1 MNLLEFQRKF
11 GSEEACLEY
20 LEQSRWP
27 KDRYCPHCGSI
38 KTYKFADGK
47 LFKCGDCRKQF
58 TTKVGTIFSDSK
70 IPLYKWFLAIYLATS
85 LKKGISSMQ
94 LSRYLGVTQKTAWF
108 MLQRIRFALVKSGN
122 KNLLQDVV
130 EVDETYLGGKGI
142 NRAKERRST
151 EQDYN
156 KQVVMGTVQRG
167 GKTKIKHVKS
177 AGARA
182 LLPEIQQSV
191 KPDTQIYSDE
201 YGAYK
206 TLPRLGYP
214 HGTVRHRS
222 NQFRSGDIH
231 TQTIEGFWSHFKR
244 GINGTYHHVSAKHL
258 QKYCSEYEYRYNT
271 RSISDIE
278 RFSEWFANSL
288 CRLTYK
294 ELIDGWGT
302 S

>member
-11 GSEEACLEY
+11 SSEEACLEY

-58 TTKVGTIFSDSK
+58 TAKVGTIFSDSK

-108 MLQRIRFALVKSGN
+108 MLQRIRFALEKSGN
-122 KNLLQDVV
+122 NNLLQDVV

-156 KQVVMGTVQRG
+156 KQVVMGMVQRG
-167 GKTKIKHVKS
+167 GKAKIKHVKS

-182 LLPEIQQSV
+182 LLPEIQQNIA
-191 KPDTQIYSDE
+191 PNTQIYSDE

-222 NQFRSGDIH
+222 NQFRNGDIH
-231 TQTIEGFWSHFKR
+231 TQTIEGIWSHFKR
-244 GINGTYHHVSAKHL
+244 GINGTYHHVSPKHL

-271 RSISDIE
+271 RNISDIE
-278 RFSEWFANSL
+278 RFSEWFASSL

-294 ELIDGWGT
+294 ELINAER
-302 S
+302 SI

>member
-1 MNLLEFQRKF
+1 MNLLEFQQKF
-11 GSEEACLEY
+11 GSEDACLAY

-27 KDRYCPHCGSI
+27 NDRYCPHCGSI

-58 TTKVGTIFSDSK
+58 TAKVGTIFSDSK

-108 MLQRIRFALVKSGN
+108 MLQRIRFALEKSGN
-122 KNLLQDVV
+122 NNLLQDVV
-130 EVDETYLGGKGI
+130 EVDETYVGGRGN
-142 NRAKERRST
+142 NRAKSRRDT
-151 EQDYN
+151 EYGYN
-156 KQVVMGTVQRG
+156 KQVVMGMVQRG
-167 GKTKIKHVKS
+167 GKAKIKHIKS

-182 LLPEIQQSV
+182 LLPEIQQNV
-191 KPDTQIYSDE
+191 ALNTQIYSDE

-222 NQFRSGDIH
+222 MQFRNGDIH
-231 TQTIEGFWSHFKR
+231 TQTIEGIWSHFKR
-244 GINGTYHHVSAKHL
+244 GINGTYHHVSPKHL

-271 RSISDIE
+271 RNISDIE
-278 RFSEWFANSL
+278 RFSEWFASSL

-294 ELIDGWGT
+294 ELING
-302 S
+302 